1 MEITQKKLSELIPY
15 ENNAKKHDE
24 KQIENVAK
32 SIKEYGFVQPIV
44 IDKDNVIVIGH
55 CRYEAS
61 KLLGAEEVP
70 CVLVDSLTDEQVKA
84 LRLIDNKTNESPWN
98 TPKLNQELEE
108 LFGKIDMNEFGFP
121 VQIENLDNSELL
133 GDEKIS
139 VELDEANN
147 YVVLKFD
154 NETDWNEA
162 VLKLGLE
169 TVTTGEKC
177 KGIRRTGVGRVINGN
192 EVIGRLKND

>member
-24 KQIENVAK
+24 TQIKNVAK

-61 KLLGAEEVP
+61 KTLGIEEVP

-84 LRLIDNKTNESPWN
+84 LRLIDNKTNESPWDM
-98 TPKLNQELEE
+98 PKLNQELEE

-121 VQIENLDNSELL
+121 VQIENLDNHELL
-133 GDEKIS
+133 GEEKIS
-139 VELDEANN
+139 AELDEANN

-162 VLKLGLE
+162 ILKLGLE
-169 TVTTGEKC
+169 TVSTGEKC
-177 KGIRRTGVGRVINGN
+177 KGIRRTGIGRVIDGTK
-192 EVIGRLKND
+192 VIERLKND